1 MFCST
6 GVLPYD
12 LLTSSRLALVINL
25 HPTFRL
31 GEEMTGFD
39 DNCVTVRLKFYDN
52 PQREARMGVIAAATG
67 IKLRRVAARG
77 AAPYCAQMSPRKR

>member
-1 MFCST
+1 
-6 GVLPYD
+6 
-12 LLTSSRLALVINL
+12 
-25 HPTFRL
+25 
-31 GEEMTGFD
+31 MTGFD